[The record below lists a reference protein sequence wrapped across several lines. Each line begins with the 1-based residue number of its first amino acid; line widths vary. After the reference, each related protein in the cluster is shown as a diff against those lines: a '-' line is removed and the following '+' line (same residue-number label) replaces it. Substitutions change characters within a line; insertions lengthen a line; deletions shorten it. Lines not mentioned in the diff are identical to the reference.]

1 MLPGRAKMKKSPFD
15 TVRLAGCAFI
25 VTTALAIFLPVAAEA
40 QWETAFVS
48 VEKSRMYPVR
58 GQSRG
63 QVQQQYGEPEQEKF
77 AVGEPPISSWQYP
90 GFVVYFEH
98 DLVIT
103 SVASE
108 DTLPPELGDIQ

>member
-1 MLPGRAKMKKSPFD
+1 MNQSPFA
-15 TVRLAGCAFI
+15 TSRLAGCALI
-25 VTTALAIFLPVAAEA
+25 VAAVLAIMLPVAAEA
-40 QWETAFVS
+40 QWETAVVS
-48 VEKSRMYPVR
+48 VEKSRNYPVR

-63 QVQQQYGEPEQEKF
+63 QVQQQFGKPEQEKL
-77 AVGEPPISSWQYP
+77 AVGEPPISSWRYP

-108 DTLPPELGDIQ
+108 DTLPPELGKIQ

>member
-1 MLPGRAKMKKSPFD
+1 MNKTPF
-15 TVRLAGCAFI
+15 TTSRLAGCALI
-25 VTTALAIFLPVAAEA
+25 VIAVLAIMLPVVAEA
-40 QWETAFVS
+40 QWETAFIS
-48 VEKSRMYPVR
+48 VEKSRNYPVR
-58 GQSRG
+58 GQSRS

-77 AVGEPPISSWQYP
+77 AIGEPPISSWRYP

-108 DTLPPELGDIQ
+108 DTLPPELDDIQ